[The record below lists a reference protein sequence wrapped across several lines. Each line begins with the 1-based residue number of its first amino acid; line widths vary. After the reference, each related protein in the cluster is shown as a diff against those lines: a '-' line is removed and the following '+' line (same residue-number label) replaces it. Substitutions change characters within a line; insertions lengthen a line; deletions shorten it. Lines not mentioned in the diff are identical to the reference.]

1 MNTFMEVLKAANNYK
16 TTENGGVAYKSTLN
30 KVMDLFAFGG
40 AYRSRSDADCIL
52 LFKEAFDENPVL
64 ALKCLFYLRDVRG
77 GQGERRFF
85 RVCYN
90 WLAQKYPNV
99 ARKNLVHIA
108 EYGRFDDA
116 LYACADTQL
125 EKAVLELIKA
135 QLAADI
141 QTETPSLLAKWL
153 PSCNASSAKTRAMGN
168 KVREYLGATQKE
180 YRKLLSHLR
189 KKINV
194 LEKTMSANK
203 WDEIDFSKIPS
214 KAGLKYRNA
223 FATREETKERYAEF
237 AKSDGTKVNAGT
249 LYPYEIV
256 YNALRYRFH
265 PIADS
270 QRRMINKYWENLPDY
285 FDGKTSNMLCVVDTS
300 GSMTGGGASA
310 PIDVA
315 ISLGI
320 YAAERAGGPFKD
332 HYISFSSRPSLVA
345 VRGIDIADKAERIYD
360 NCIIDNTN
368 LTAVFDLL
376 LAIADRPDTKEEDI
390 PQNIVV
396 ISDMEIDYQSNWDE
410 TTAIT
415 EMEKIRKKWSDHG
428 HKMPKLIYWNVD
440 ARSNTILDKGE
451 GVSFVSGMSPSI
463 FKHIITGKTGFELF
477 METVGNNK
485 RYELI
490 QA

>member
-99 ARKNLVHIA
+99 ARRNLAYIA

-116 LYACADTQL
+116 LYACANTQL

-168 KVREYLGATQKE
+168 KVREYIGATQKE

-214 KAGLKYRNA
+214 KAGLRYRNA

-237 AKSDGTKVNAGT
+237 AKSDDTKVNAGA
-249 LYPYEIV
+249 LYPYEVV
-256 YNALRYRFH
+256 YNALRYRYY
-265 PIADS
+265 PITDP
-270 QRRMINKYWENLPDY
+270 QRKMMNKYWENLPDY

-300 GSMTGGGASA
+300 GSMTGCDASA
-310 PIDVA
+310 PINVA

-320 YAAERAGGPFKD
+320 YAAERAGGPFKN
-332 HYISFSSRPSLVA
+332 HYISFSSRPSLVE
-345 VRGIDIADKAERIYD
+345 VKGIDIADKAGRIYES
-360 NCIIDNTN
+360 CIIDNTD

-376 LAIADRPDTKEEDI
+376 LTIADRPDTKEEDI
-390 PQNIVV
+390 PKSIVV
-396 ISDMEIDYQSNWDE
+396 ISDMEIDYMTDWDSNSVL
-410 TTAIT
+410 T
-415 EMEKIRKKWSDHG
+415 EMEKVRQKWAAHG
-428 HKMPKLIYWNVD
+428 HKLPRLVYWNVD
-440 ARSNTILDKGE
+440 ARSNTILDKGDN
-451 GVSFVSGMSPSI
+451 VSFVSGMSPSI
-463 FKHIITGKTGFELF
+463 FKQIITGKSGIDLLLDTLLDDRYKAI
-477 METVGNNK
+477 TV
-485 RYELI
+485 
-490 QA
+490 

>member
-1 MNTFMEVLKAANNYK
+1 MNTFMEVLKAVDNYK

-125 EKAVLELIKA
+125 EKDVFELIKA
-135 QLAADI
+135 QLAADT
-141 QTETPSLLAKWL
+141 QAETPSLLAKWL

-168 KVREYLGATQKE
+168 KVREYLGVTQKE
-180 YRKLLSHLR
+180 YRKLLSYFR
-189 KKINV
+189 KRINV
-194 LEKTMSANK
+194 LEKTMSANE
-203 WDEIDFSKIPS
+203 WDKIDFSKIPS
-214 KAGLKYRNA
+214 KAGLRYRNA

-237 AKSDGTKVNAGT
+237 AKSDDTKVNAGT
-249 LYPYEIV
+249 LYPYEII
-256 YNALRYRFH
+256 YNALRYGYH
-265 PIADS
+265 PIADPE
-270 QRRMINKYWENLPDY
+270 RRMMNKYWENLPDY

-310 PIDVA
+310 PINVA

-332 HYISFSSRPSLVA
+332 HYISFSSRPSLVE
-345 VRGIDIADKAERIYD
+345 VRGIDIADKAKRIYD
-360 NCIIDNTN
+360 NCIIDNTD

-376 LAIADRPDTKEEDI
+376 LAIADRPDTREADI
-390 PQNIVV
+390 PKSIVV
-396 ISDMEIDYQSNWDE
+396 ISDMEIDYMTDWSGS
-410 TTAIT
+410 AILS
-415 EMEKIRKKWSDHG
+415 EMEKVRQKWAAHG
-428 HKMPKLIYWNVD
+428 HKLPRLVYWNVD
-440 ARSNTILDKGE
+440 ARSNTILDKGDN
-451 GVSFVSGMSPSI
+451 VSFVSGMSPSI
-463 FKHIITGKTGFELF
+463 FKQVITGKSGIDLLLDTLLDDRYKAI
-477 METVGNNK
+477 TV
-485 RYELI
+485 
-490 QA
+490 

>member
-1 MNTFMEVLKAANNYK
+1 MNTFMEVLKAVDNYK

-40 AYRSRSDADCIL
+40 AYRSRSDEDCIL

-85 RVCYN
+85 RVCYH

-99 ARKNLVHIA
+99 ARRNLVHIA

-116 LYACADTQL
+116 LYACADTSL
-125 EKAVLELIKA
+125 EVAVFELIKA

-168 KVREYLGATQKE
+168 KVREYIGATQKE

-214 KAGLKYRNA
+214 KAGLRYRNA

-237 AKSDGTKVNAGT
+237 AKSDDTKVNAGT
-249 LYPYEIV
+249 LYPYEII
-256 YNALRYRFH
+256 YNAVRSRFY
-265 PIADS
+265 PIDDP
-270 QRRMINKYWENLPDY
+270 QRKMMNKYWENLPDY
-285 FDGKTSNMLCVVDTS
+285 FDGKESNMLCVVDTS

-310 PIDVA
+310 PINVA

-332 HYISFSSRPSLVA
+332 HYISFSSRPSLVE
-345 VRGIDIADKAERIYD
+345 VKGLDITDKARRIYES
-360 NCIIDNTN
+360 CIIDNTD
-368 LTAVFDLL
+368 LTAVFELL

-390 PQNIVV
+390 PKSIVV
-396 ISDMEIDYQSNWDE
+396 ISDMEIDYMTDWRGD
-410 TTAIT
+410 AVLT
-415 EMEKIRKKWSDHG
+415 EMEKVRQKWAAHG
-428 HKMPKLIYWNVD
+428 HKLPRLVYWNVD
-440 ARSNTILDKGE
+440 ARSNTILDKGDN
-451 GVSFVSGMSPSI
+451 VSFVSGMSPSI
-463 FKHIITGKTGFELF
+463 FKQVITGKSGIDL
-477 METVGNNK
+477 MLETLLDD
-485 RYELI
+485 RYKVI
-490 QA
+490 SV